1 MHAPGTLTRRHALL
15 AALGATATSLAPAQI
30 AQPKELAPCSAPNQ
44 ARTAIHYDLEF
55 NGAPQRFYE
64 ALLDQKQFAA
74 FSGMPATIDRTIGGA
89 FQMFATEIE
98 GRTVE
103 LVQNQRIVQAWRP
116 AHWDPGVYSIVRF
129 ELKPAANGTALS
141 FDHTGFPAGDYDHL
155 DWGWKNHY
163 WVTLKKY
170 LA

>member
-1 MHAPGTLTRRHALL
+1 MHALRTLTRRHALL
-15 AALGATATSLAPAQI
+15 TALGAAATTLAQAQT

-55 NGAPQRFYE
+55 NATPQRFYE

-74 FSGMPATIDRTIGGA
+74 CSAMPATIDRTVGGA
-89 FQMFATEIE
+89 FQMFGAQIE

-103 LVQNQRIVQAWRP
+103 LVANQRIVQAWRP
-116 AHWDPGVYSIVRF
+116 AHWDPGIYSIVHF
-129 ELKPAANGTALS
+129 ELKPTANGTALS
-141 FDHTGFPAGDYDHL
+141 FNHNGFPAGDYDHL

-163 WVTLKKY
+163 WETLKKY